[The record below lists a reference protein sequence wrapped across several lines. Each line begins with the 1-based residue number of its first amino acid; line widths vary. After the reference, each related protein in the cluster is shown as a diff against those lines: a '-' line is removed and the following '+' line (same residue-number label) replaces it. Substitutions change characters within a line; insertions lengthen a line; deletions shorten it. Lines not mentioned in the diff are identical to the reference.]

1 MPPPPPPRCCRPLAD
16 SRVQEPTEL
25 LSPAALLGGHFGTF
39 EGLPQRRPEFN
50 FSEVSPVLNNAI
62 RWGGGRLGGAD
73 QC

>member
-1 MPPPPPPRCCRPLAD
+1 M
-16 SRVQEPTEL
+16 QEPTEL